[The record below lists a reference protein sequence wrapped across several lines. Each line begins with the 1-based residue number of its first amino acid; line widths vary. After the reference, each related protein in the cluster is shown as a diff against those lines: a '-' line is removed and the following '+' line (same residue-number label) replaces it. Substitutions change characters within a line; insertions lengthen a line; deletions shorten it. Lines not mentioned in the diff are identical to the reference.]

1 MARCTGFLVAPDR
14 VATAA
19 HCLYSAR
26 LGRFIPPSSVHVLR
40 GYDAGRHAGHARVS
54 GYRLAEGYD
63 PRRTPRAHGA
73 DVAVLTLV
81 LGLPGPW
88 LALGA
93 ASPGTPVVLGGY
105 NRDRAEVIAADLAC
119 RVSGWARDGTGRAL
133 LAHDCAGTF
142 GTSGAPLL
150 QRDGDGLWRAVGV
163 QVASQ
168 PARGPSDPVSYAVPA
183 TAIALILDLLP

>member
-26 LGRFIPPSSVHVLR
+26 LGRFIPPQSVHVLL
-40 GYDAGRHAGHARVS
+40 GYDAGRHAGHATVAT
-54 GYRLAEGYD
+54 YRLAEGYD

-73 DVAVLTLV
+73 DIAVLALARGLSAPWLV
-81 LGLPGPW
+81 LGEAAPG
-88 LALGA
+88 AQ
-93 ASPGTPVVLGGY
+93 VVLGGY

-119 RVSGWARDGTGRAL
+119 RVSGWAQDGTGRAL

-150 QRDGDGLWRAVGV
+150 QRDGDGRWRAVGV

-168 PARGPSDPVSYAVPA
+168 PARGQSYAVPA
-183 TAIALILDLLP
+183 AAIAAILALLP

>member
-26 LGRFIPPSSVHVLR
+26 LGRFIPPQSVHVLL
-40 GYDAGRHAGHARVS
+40 GYDAGRHAGHARVAT
-54 GYRLAEGYD
+54 YRLAEGYD

-73 DVAVLTLV
+73 DVAVLTLAHGLAAPTLT
-81 LGLPGPW
+81 LGKAVPE
-88 LALGA
+88 ADVA
-93 ASPGTPVVLGGY
+93 LGGY

-119 RVSGWARDGTGRAL
+119 QVTGLVRDGTGRAL
-133 LAHDCAGTF
+133 LTHDCAGTF

-150 QRDGDGLWRAVGV
+150 QRDAEGQWRAVGV

-168 PARGPSDPVSYAVPA
+168 PARGQSFTVPA
-183 TAIALILDLLP
+183 REVAAILAVLP